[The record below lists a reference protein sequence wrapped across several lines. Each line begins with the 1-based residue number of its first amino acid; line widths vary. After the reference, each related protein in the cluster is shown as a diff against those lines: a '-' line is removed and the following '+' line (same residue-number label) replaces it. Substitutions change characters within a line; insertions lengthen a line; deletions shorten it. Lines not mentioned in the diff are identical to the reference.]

1 MNASPSAETPS
12 QRAHKRQLAWQ
23 ILVPFLILAALVI
36 ILAVLVAAQAGS
48 SSNQTWSDISVI
60 WLIAPTL
67 IITLPFIVFLG
78 FLIYGIARLARITP
92 HYTGRVKDFFTLL
105 PGRTRRLA
113 DGTVKP
119 FIWFQQAGAILK
131 SIFRM

>member
-1 MNASPSAETPS
+1 MNASPLAETPS

-23 ILVPFLILAALVI
+23 ILVPFLIFVALVI
-36 ILAVLVAAQAGS
+36 FLAVLVAAQAGS
-48 SSNQTWSDISVI
+48 SSTQTWSNISLI

-67 IITLPFIVFLG
+67 IFSLLLIFLLG
-78 FLIYGIARLARITP
+78 FLIYGIARLMQVAP
-92 HYTGRVKDFFTLL
+92 HYTGRVQVFFTMLS
-105 PGRTRRLA
+105 GRTRRLA

-119 FIWFQQAGAILK
+119 FVWFQQAGAILK